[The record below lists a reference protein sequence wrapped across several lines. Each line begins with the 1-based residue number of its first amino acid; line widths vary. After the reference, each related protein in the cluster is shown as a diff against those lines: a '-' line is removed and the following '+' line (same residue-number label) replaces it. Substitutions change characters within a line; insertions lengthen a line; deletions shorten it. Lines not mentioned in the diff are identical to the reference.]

1 MVLVKESDQ
10 TTGVTV
16 PEDFEKGIPLYFSP
30 EIYNRSKMIT
40 IESWHVC
47 FP

>member
-1 MVLVKESDQ
+1 MVLEEVSRQ
-10 TTGVTV
+10 TSGVTV
-16 PEDFEKGIPLYFSP
+16 PGDFERGIPLYFSP

-40 IESWHVC
+40 IESLHDC